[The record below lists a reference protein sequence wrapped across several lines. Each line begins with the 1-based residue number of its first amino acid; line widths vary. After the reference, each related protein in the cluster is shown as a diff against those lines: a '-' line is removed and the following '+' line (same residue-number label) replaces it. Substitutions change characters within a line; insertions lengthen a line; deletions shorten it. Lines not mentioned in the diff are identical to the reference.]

1 MFTKI
6 DISPC
11 ASFPLRS
18 STCIIERFLT
28 AYDVNPFPREIR
40 ESFFSILSVLSFSFE
55 RTSEKMRKRERQ
67 RVRERETQRKR
78 ERERGGEK
86 VRDGIARMKNRIKT
100 PMEKRAPHHGIS

>member
-67 RVRERETQRKR
+67 REKHRERERER
-78 ERERGGEK
+78 ERERGREK

>member
-1 MFTKI
+1 M
-6 DISPC
+6 
-11 ASFPLRS
+11 
-18 STCIIERFLT
+18 
-28 AYDVNPFPREIR
+28 NPFPREIR

-67 RVRERETQRKR
+67 RVREREKHTQR
-78 ERERGGEK
+78 ERERGREK